1 MTVSC
6 VKVITILLAVS
17 LLLLSGCSQ
26 GPEEANERM
35 IVTDDLGRDIAL
47 PQGKLRAAVLLA
59 SFADGWLLAGGE
71 IAATVHDAWE
81 DYDLALNESAVDLG
95 PYNGVSME
103 LLIAVEPDLVIA
115 SANTKAQVDLMGS
128 FEEMGLP
135 VLYFSVGSFEEYLSM
150 LSVLTRITGRTDLY
164 AENGLRVQKEVE
176 RARQDAADAAKGSD
190 PQRVLILRAST
201 RGIHAVGTGG
211 SVLGAMFRDLGC
223 VNIADGSILEGSLSL
238 EKILMDDPDRIFIVL
253 QGSHM
258 EDAEKL
264 LETELTST
272 PGWPGLTAV
281 KNGRVHH
288 MDRHLYHLKPNK
300 RWGEAYRKL
309 EALLYADDRK

>member
-95 PYNGVSME
+95 PYGIRSNVVLPGTIKTARWVSMGSKQIVNGSLTPIGDISDYE
-103 LLIAVEPDLVIA
+103 DVANAVW
-115 SANTKAQVDLMGS
+115 
-128 FEEMGLP
+128 
-135 VLYFSVGSFEEYLSM
+135 YL
-150 LSVLTRITGRTDLY
+150 GTDLSK
-164 AENGLRVQKEVE
+164 NV
-176 RARQDAADAAKGSD
+176 
-190 PQRVLILRAST
+190 
-201 RGIHAVGTGG
+201 TG
-211 SVLGAMFRDLGC
+211 
-223 VNIADGSILEGSLSL
+223 
-238 EKILMDDPDRIFIVL
+238 
-253 QGSHM
+253 
-258 EDAEKL
+258 
-264 LETELTST
+264 TELVVDGGMLAQLT
-272 PGWPGLTAV
+272 PNIERELW
-281 KNGRVHH
+281 K
-288 MDRHLYHLKPNK
+288 
-300 RWGEAYRKL
+300 
-309 EALLYADDRK
+309 